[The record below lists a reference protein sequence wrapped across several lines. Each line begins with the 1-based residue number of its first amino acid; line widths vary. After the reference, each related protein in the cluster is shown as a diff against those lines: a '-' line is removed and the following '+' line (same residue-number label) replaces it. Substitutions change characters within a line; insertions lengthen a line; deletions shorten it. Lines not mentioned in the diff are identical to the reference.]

1 MLHWQLQLFQIG
13 ELESVSTP
21 VQLQSVNFDGLQ
33 IETGVTNLLRFP
45 DSRPEFPQLIFLPV
59 PSKQSEPAIQSSQMR
74 DSMTSQ
80 IFKKARKKFLKVP
93 QW

>member
-45 DSRPEFPQLIFLPV
+45 DS
-59 PSKQSEPAIQSSQMR
+59 
-74 DSMTSQ
+74 
-80 IFKKARKKFLKVP
+80 
-93 QW
+93 